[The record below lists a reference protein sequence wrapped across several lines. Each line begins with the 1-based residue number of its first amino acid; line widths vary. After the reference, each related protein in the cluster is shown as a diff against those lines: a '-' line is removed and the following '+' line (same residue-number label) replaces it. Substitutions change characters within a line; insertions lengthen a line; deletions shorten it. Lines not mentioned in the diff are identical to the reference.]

1 MSLNFNFNVA
11 STKKATV
18 LDSSIEYDHI
28 IVGGGPAAL
37 SAALYAARKGL
48 KTGVIAHKIGGQLLN
63 TSTVDNYLGITNV
76 SGEELSDAFYDHVVD
91 LGVSFLSDVEVT
103 DIQKNDLMFTLKTSD
118 NQIFTSKT
126 LMVATGSNPR
136 KLQVPGEAEFSNKG
150 VAYCAICDAPLFK
163 DKKVIIAG
171 GGNSAVEAAIDVA
184 KWASEVIVVHR
195 SEFRADQ
202 IVLDQMM
209 SNEKITVFKQ
219 TQILQIVGETMMNG
233 VVVKDKAT
241 NQTRTI
247 SADGIFIE
255 IGNLPNSTL
264 VSNFLDLNDFGEIII
279 DNHQMT
285 SVLGCFAA
293 GDVTT
298 ESIKQII
305 VSVAD
310 GAKAALGANEYIN
323 HTFSN

>member
-1 MSLNFNFNVA
+1 MSLNLNFNMA
-11 STKKATV
+11 ATKKANI
-18 LDSSIEYDHI
+18 LDASVIYDHI
-28 IVGGGPAAL
+28 IIGGGPAAF

-48 KTGVIAHKIGGQLLN
+48 KTGVIAQKIGGQLLN
-63 TSTVDNYLGITNV
+63 TSSVDNYLGITNV
-76 SGEELSDAFYDHVVD
+76 SGEDLSDAFYEHVVD
-91 LGVSFLSDVEVT
+91 LGVSFLSDVSVI
-103 DIQKNDLMFTLKTSD
+103 DIQKNDLHFYVKTSD
-118 NQIFTSKT
+118 QQTFQSKT
-126 LMVATGSNPR
+126 LMIATGSNPR
-136 KLQVPGEAEFSNKG
+136 KLQVPGEDEFSNKG

-184 KWASEVIVVHR
+184 KWASEVILVHR

-219 TQILQIVGETMMNG
+219 TQILEIVGEAMMNG
-233 VVVKDKAT
+233 VLVKDKTT

-247 SADGIFIE
+247 KADGIFIE
-255 IGNLPNSTL
+255 IGNVPNSSL
-264 VSNFLDLNDFGEIII
+264 VNNFVDLNDFGEIII
-279 DNHQMT
+279 DDHQMT
-285 SVLGCFAA
+285 SVPGCFAA

-298 ESIKQII
+298 VSIKQII

-323 HTFSN
+323 HTFSK